1 MHHILV
7 PIGSTESARN
17 TLQFAIDFAAEIQ
30 AKIFVFSAYSS
41 FSKAGTMINI
51 DSIIERETNL
61 YIKTLLNTVDTKD
74 VEIKMISAK
83 GNVVES
89 VLYIDEEIGIDL
101 IILGAKSNSIRQE
114 IFLGKTAGSLVKRT
128 ELPMLTVPDGYKFV
142 PIKSILMAFKSGIVK
157 KRASL
162 KPLQF
167 IVENFKAKVD
177 ILLVKTPNYTEE
189 DMQLD
194 KAVDKLKSS
203 LTITENATTFQ
214 GVLEHINSFNPGL
227 LCVFRRKRGFFMKL
241 WEKSTIL
248 KSEFYT
254 NVPLLIIKGK

>member
-7 PIGSTESARN
+7 PIGSTESAQK
-17 TLQFAIDFAAEIQ
+17 TLQYAIDFANEIQ
-30 AKIFVFSAYSS
+30 AKIFVFRAYSS
-41 FSKAGTMINI
+41 YAKAGTMINI

-61 YIKTLLNTVDTKD
+61 YIKTLLSTVDTKD
-74 VEIKMISAK
+74 VEVKMISAK

-89 VLYIDEEIGIDL
+89 VLSIDEEIGIDL

-114 IFLGKTAGSLVKRT
+114 IFLGKTAGSLVKQT

-142 PIKSILMAFKSGIVK
+142 PIKNILMAFKSGIVK
-157 KRASL
+157 KKASL
-162 KPLQF
+162 KPLEF
-167 IVENFKAKVD
+167 MVD
-177 ILLVKTPNYTEE
+177 KFQAELNILLVKTPNYTDE

-194 KAVDKLKSS
+194 KAVDKMKSS

-214 GVLEHINSFNPGL
+214 GVLENINAFNPDL
-227 LCVFRRKRGFFMKL
+227 LCVFRRKRGFFTKL

>member
-30 AKIFVFSAYSS
+30 AKIFVFRAYSS

-89 VLYIDEEIGIDL
+89 VLSIDEEIGIDL

-128 ELPMLTVPDGYKFV
+128 ELPMLTVPD
-142 PIKSILMAFKSGIVK
+142 
-157 KRASL
+157 
-162 KPLQF
+162 
-167 IVENFKAKVD
+167 
-177 ILLVKTPNYTEE
+177 
-189 DMQLD
+189 
-194 KAVDKLKSS
+194 
-203 LTITENATTFQ
+203 
-214 GVLEHINSFNPGL
+214 
-227 LCVFRRKRGFFMKL
+227 
-241 WEKSTIL
+241 
-248 KSEFYT
+248 
-254 NVPLLIIKGK
+254 